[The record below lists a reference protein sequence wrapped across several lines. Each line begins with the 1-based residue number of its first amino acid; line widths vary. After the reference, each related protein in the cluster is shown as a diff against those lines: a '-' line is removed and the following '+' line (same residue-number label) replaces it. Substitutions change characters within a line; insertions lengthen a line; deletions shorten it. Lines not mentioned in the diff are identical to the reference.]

1 MPSSL
6 FFVSFPSNSPLL
18 KNQQPLQKLLT
29 LEMAV
34 TAQIFSFLEQRF
46 DESHRLATTMTA
58 KTAENLLE
66 TAPKP
71 TANDLI
77 VPIEPFLA
85 VLDCLSDALGRSVPA
100 IARWDE
106 LHDLPPG
113 SLGRSLVAF
122 LDQHQ
127 LQPFTTGPRR
137 KQLHDSIHVLTGYGT
152 DPIGEAEL
160 QAFLLGVHFNL
171 ANAALGF
178 GLLAAIRY
186 RRRRGLISE
195 SPVAV
200 RQRLRAAYWRGVE
213 SCFNPNTWQ
222 PEQEWALP
230 LEQVRWLY
238 RL

>member
-1 MPSSL
+1 
-6 FFVSFPSNSPLL
+6 
-18 KNQQPLQKLLT
+18 
-29 LEMAV
+29 
-34 TAQIFSFLEQRF
+34 
-46 DESHRLATTMTA
+46 MTA

-71 TANDLI
+71 TSNDSL
-77 VPIEPFLA
+77 
-85 VLDCLSDALGRSVPA
+85 VLLDPLLETIDRLSDIFGRSVPA
-100 IARWDE
+100 IARLDE
-106 LHDLPPG
+106 LRDLPPG
-113 SLGRSLVAF
+113 SLGRSLVEF
-122 LDQHQ
+122 FDQHQ

-160 QAFLLGVHFNL
+160 QAFLLGAHFHL

-178 GLLAAIRY
+178 GLCAAIRY
-186 RRRRGLISE
+186 RRRLGSIE
-195 SPVAV
+195 QSPVVV
-200 RQRLRAAYWRGVE
+200 RQRLRTAYWRGVQ
-213 SCFNPNTWQ
+213 SCFNPDAWQ